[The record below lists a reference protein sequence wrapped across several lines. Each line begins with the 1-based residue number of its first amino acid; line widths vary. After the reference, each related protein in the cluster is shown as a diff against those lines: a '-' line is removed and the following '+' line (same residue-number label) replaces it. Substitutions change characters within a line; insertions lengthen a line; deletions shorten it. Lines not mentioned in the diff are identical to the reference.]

1 MCVCKLSSDNI
12 AINFSNAFIIL
23 IEWKK
28 MSVTISLE
36 NICGNKT
43 TVSAQHEGKSTR
55 IFVHTSCAKIKEWGN
70 DFNIPKIDLMD
81 KDVSFDL
88 LNRKREMYSICSN
101 CYVPAVAMNAFWI
114 ENEKIPKELAKKFKT
129 TNIRFEEIR

>member
-1 MCVCKLSSDNI
+1 
-12 AINFSNAFIIL
+12 
-23 IEWKK
+23 

-36 NICGNKT
+36 NICGNRT
-43 TVSAQHEGKSTR
+43 TVLAQHEGKNTR

-70 DFNIPKIDLMD
+70 DFNLPKVNLMD

-101 CYVPAVAMNAFWI
+101 CYVPAVAMNAFLI
-114 ENEKIPKELAKKFKT
+114 ENEKISKELAKKFKT
-129 TNIRFEEIR
+129 IDIRFEEIK